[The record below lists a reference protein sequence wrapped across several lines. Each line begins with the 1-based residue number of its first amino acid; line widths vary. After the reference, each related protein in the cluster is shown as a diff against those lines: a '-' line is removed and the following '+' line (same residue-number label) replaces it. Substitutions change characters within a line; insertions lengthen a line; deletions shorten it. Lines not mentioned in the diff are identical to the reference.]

1 MIIALFHL
9 CFIISMIIDIKKR
22 EIPDTCIAFMM
33 LVSIL
38 KTILYSNFENF
49 YLGIS
54 IFSFP
59 FLILLI
65 VEQYLKKEIIGLGD
79 VKLIISI
86 GAYLGNIPLL
96 DLYYFYILTYILS
109 GIIILVIRP
118 KEKYIAF
125 APILYLSFTLFS
137 FFRSR
142 IWKKVKC

>member
-33 LVSIL
+33 LISIL
-38 KTILYSNFENF
+38 KTILYSNFQHF

-79 VKLIISI
+79 VKLIICI
-86 GAYLGNIPLL
+86 GSYLGNIPLI

-125 APILYLSFTLFS
+125 APILYISFTLFS

-142 IWKKVKC
+142 I

>member
-1 MIIALFHL
+1 MITALFHL

-22 EIPDTCIAFMM
+22 EIPDTCIVFMM
-33 LVSIL
+33 ILSIL
-38 KTILYSNFENF
+38 KTILYSNFQHF

-79 VKLIISI
+79 VKLIICI
-86 GAYLGNIPLL
+86 GAFFGNISLL

-109 GIIILVIRP
+109 GIILLIIRP

-137 FFRSR
+137 FYRSVL
-142 IWKKVKC
+142 WKKVKC